1 MSHKWAASPY
11 LVWMALFIVVPII
24 LVGYWSLTV
33 KTDAGTQFTT
43 ENFRQF
49 FNPVHLKV
57 LFRSLE
63 LALIA
68 TAVCFVLG
76 YPLAYIL
83 ARNNLRHKNTLIML
97 LVVPMW
103 MNFLL
108 RTYAWLTILEK
119 NGVLNTI
126 LRWLSLPE
134 INILYTKTA
143 VVLGMVYNFLPF
155 MVLPI
160 YSVLSKID
168 PSIVEAAEDL
178 GADWVTVF
186 RKIIFPLS
194 LPGVFSGIAMVFMP
208 SVTTFV
214 ISKLLGGGHYS
225 LIGNLIED
233 QFLLVDDWGFGSA
246 ISLVMMALIL
256 VSMALMSK
264 FAGEDRG
271 LGLW

>member
-1 MSHKWAASPY
+1 
-11 LVWMALFIVVPII
+11 
-24 LVGYWSLTV
+24 
-33 KTDAGTQFTT
+33 
-43 ENFRQF
+43 
-49 FNPVHLKV
+49 
-57 LFRSLE
+57 
-63 LALIA
+63 
-68 TAVCFVLG
+68 
-76 YPLAYIL
+76 
-83 ARNNLRHKNTLIML
+83 
-97 LVVPMW
+97 
-103 MNFLL
+103 
-108 RTYAWLTILEK
+108 
-119 NGVLNTI
+119 
-126 LRWLSLPE
+126 
-134 INILYTKTA
+134 
-143 VVLGMVYNFLPF
+143 MVYNFLPF

-194 LPGVFSGIAMVFMP
+194 LPGVFSGIAMVFMT

-246 ISLVMMALIL
+246 ISLVIMALIL